1 VGRLLVDDPILHRIP
16 MPSCERGL
24 RFVKAFSAAFSAKRI
39 DRPGAS
45 HGFAP
50 VSAMGHAGCGGVV

>member
-1 VGRLLVDDPILHRIP
+1 